1 MKKSTKYT
9 MIGIIIFLAFVLIFE
24 TTYLFLVVNSYSL
37 SSSRG
42 KEGAARK
49 AVILENIDSLENMID
64 QFYLF
69 DYEKEDLETG
79 VYKGLI
85 AGLDDP
91 YSVYYTP
98 EEYNKLME
106 MTTGEYS
113 GIGALLSQDKETGL
127 ITVVKPY
134 KGTPSEE
141 AGLLPGDVFTKVD
154 GQDTAGMD
162 LATFVNFVKGESG
175 TEVVLEVYRT
185 SEKVYKTFRIKRRT
199 IETPTVEY
207 EMLEDNIGYIA
218 ISEFEDVTYNQF
230 VRAVEQGEK
239 EGMKGLIIDV
249 RNNPGGVVTAVCK
262 VLDYMVPD
270 GDILMSTKDKEGNG
284 SAVTGEDGHFF
295 DQPLVV
301 LINGESASASE
312 IFAGGIRD
320 YEMGTLVGEKTYG
333 KGIVQRIFHVGNG
346 AGVKLT
352 VQEYYLPSGVSIHE
366 KGVEP
371 DVEEIMPEELKYQ
384 LEIKKEEDTQ
394 LQKGMEILR
403 EQIG

>member
-1 MKKSTKYT
+1 

>member
-1 MKKSTKYT
+1 
-9 MIGIIIFLAFVLIFE
+9 
-24 TTYLFLVVNSYSL
+24 
-37 SSSRG
+37 
-42 KEGAARK
+42 
-49 AVILENIDSLENMID
+49 
-64 QFYLF
+64 
-69 DYEKEDLETG
+69 
-79 VYKGLI
+79 
-85 AGLDDP
+85 
-91 YSVYYTP
+91 
-98 EEYNKLME
+98 

>member
-333 KGIVQRIFHVGNG
+333 KGIVQRIFHMGNG